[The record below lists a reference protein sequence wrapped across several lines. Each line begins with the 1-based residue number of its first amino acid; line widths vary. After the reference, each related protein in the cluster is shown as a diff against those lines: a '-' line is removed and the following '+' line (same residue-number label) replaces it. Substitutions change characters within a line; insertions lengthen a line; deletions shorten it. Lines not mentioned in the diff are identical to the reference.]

1 MVIKFLLDICK
12 KVWKC
17 FLKFF
22 IGGNYLMYLNFMFS
36 VGNVF
41 FYLKLIDEEIVL
53 EVFICKKV
61 CIVFDFWK
69 KDYK

>member
-1 MVIKFLLDICK
+1 MYLIFLL
-12 KVWKC
+12 
-17 FLKFF
+17 
-22 IGGNYLMYLNFMFS
+22 S
-36 VGNVF
+36 EGNVF

-61 CIVFDFWK
+61 CIVFDFLK

>member
-1 MVIKFLLDICK
+1 MVIKCLLDICK

-41 FYLKLIDEEIVL
+41 FYLKLIVENIIL

-61 CIVFDFWK
+61 CILYSF
-69 KDYK
+69 